1 VLTPCLRPPP
11 ACLPACL
18 PPPACLPACPLQAS
32 GLVADLLGAAEQQ
45 QLHWRYRCL
54 AEIALCM
61 LLPLLDAASGAA
73 VARHW
78 TGGGRCACVCV
89 PRAMPSPVELCILP
103 LHVTP
108 VPARL
113 PGRLQAC

>member
-1 VLTPCLRPPP
+1 MPLWLLCSLLVRLRTLLVT
-11 ACLPACL
+11 AFLLLQRRLDALHAALPAC
-18 PPPACLPACPLQAS
+18 PLPAYPLQAS

-78 TGGGRCACVCV
+78 TGGRWACSLVGCA
-89 PRAMPSPVELCILP
+89 
-103 LHVTP
+103 T
-108 VPARL
+108 
-113 PGRLQAC
+113 